1 MDNLERRQGVT
12 ISTEAAQVAARM
24 LIEHRE
30 RATRQAIILT
40 QNAKRRG
47 HDIDT
52 RIQYAEGA
60 AAAYAIACSVLAGV
74 AGVPSIDVLAGDDWT
89 PPRDPL
95 PPMLPDPDA
104 VTFAPGDPVAAA
116 TITHNRA
123 EITSRG
129 AVDIERDER

>member
-12 ISTEAAQVAARM
+12 ISTEAAEIVARM

-30 RATRQAIILT
+30 RAVRQAATLT
-40 QNAKRRG
+40 ANAKRRG

-60 AAAYAIACSVLAGV
+60 AAAYAVACSIVAGA
-74 AGVPSIDVLAGDDWT
+74 AGVPSIDVLAGSDWS
-89 PPRDPL
+89 PPSDPL

-104 VTFAPGDPVAAA
+104 TAFAPGDPVAAA
-116 TITHNRA
+116 TVMHNRA

-129 AVDIERDER
+129 AQAIEGEQP